1 MARVVYTDVAKVDV
15 LDAWLYIAQMSEI
28 SADHVLD
35 DIEREA
41 ITLSLQPLMGRA
53 RPELDDR
60 IRSWPTSTP
69 YILFYTADVDGITLV
84 RVLHHARDIGSS
96 FAPDFSGLGTQ

>member
-1 MARVVYTDVAKVDV
+1 MARVVYTDAAKADL
-15 LDAWLYIAQMSEI
+15 LDAWLYIVQESQI

-41 ITLSLQPLMGRA
+41 RMLSLQPLMGRA

-60 IRSWPTSTP
+60 IRRWPTSTP
-69 YILFYTADVDGITLV
+69 YILFYAPDVDGITVV

-96 FAPDFSGLGTQ
+96 FAHDY

>member
-1 MARVVYTDVAKVDV
+1 MARVVYTDAAKADL
-15 LDAWLYIAQMSEI
+15 LDAWLYIVQESQI

-41 ITLSLQPLMGRA
+41 RMLSLQPLMGRA

-69 YILFYTADVDGITLV
+69 YILFSAPDVDGITVV

-96 FAPDFSGLGTQ
+96 FAHDY

>member
-1 MARVVYTDVAKVDV
+1 MACVVYTDAAKADL
-15 LDAWLYIAQMSEI
+15 LDAWLYIAQESQI

-35 DIEREA
+35 DIEREVR
-41 ITLSLQPLMGRA
+41 TLSLQPLMGRA

-60 IRSWPTSTP
+60 IRSWPTTSTP
-69 YILFYTADVDGITLV
+69 YILFYTRDVDGITVV

-96 FAPDFSGLGTQ
+96 FAPDH